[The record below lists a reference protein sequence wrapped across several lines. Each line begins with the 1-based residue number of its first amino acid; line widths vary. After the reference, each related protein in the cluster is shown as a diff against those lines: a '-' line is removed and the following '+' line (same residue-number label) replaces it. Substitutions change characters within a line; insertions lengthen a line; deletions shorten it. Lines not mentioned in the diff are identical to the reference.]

1 MKEKNNFLI
10 NLIINKRKI
19 IEKVFIILVIIS
31 VILQNIFQRQLSQKS
46 ESIFWKM
53 NLDILGQQEL

>member
-31 VILQNIFQRQLSQKS
+31 VILFIIISNFKKIAYS
-46 ESIFWKM
+46 
-53 NLDILGQQEL
+53 